1 MKNFWEKLNKKKK
14 PILALAP
21 MAGVTD
27 SAFRQMCKYYGADVV
42 YTEMVSADGLYY
54 DSKKTLELLSFEKNE
69 KPVVVQL
76 FGKNPNVFAKAAKVC
91 EEAGFDGIDINFGCP
106 AKKVVAHG
114 GGVTLMRNLDNC
126 RAIIEAVMSGTNL
139 PISVKTRTSIKKE
152 SSKKS
157 SPYQGGRLRRAE
169 MSQALGRRR
178 DVDGCDEQEHSALP
192 RTIGGVAEEDLPDER
207 VTVLDF
213 IEKMKDL
220 PISAIMVHGRPHE
233 NPFTADIDYETLK
246 KVKEK
251 FNGVVLGNGGINTP
265 EDAGVMIEKSGVDGV
280 GLARGL
286 YGKPWLFK
294 QVKDYLKKGKYKEF
308 KKADINK
315 AILRHGKIA
324 LKAKGEHG
332 LIEMRKH
339 LLWYVAG
346 WPGAK
351 KMRADL
357 VRVENIKDIK
367 KAIK

>member
-1 MKNFWEKLNKKKK
+1 MKNFWQQLKKKNK

-54 DSKKTLELLSFEKNE
+54 DSKKTLELLRFKRSE

-76 FGKNPNVFAKAAKVC
+76 FGKNPKMFEKAASVC
-91 EEAGFDGIDINFGCP
+91 EEYGFDGIDINFGCP

-126 RAIIEAVMSGTNL
+126 KKIIKATMSGTNL
-139 PISVKTRTSIKKE
+139 PISVKTRTSIKK
-152 SSKKS
+152 
-157 SPYQGGRLRRAE
+157 
-169 MSQALGRRR
+169 
-178 DVDGCDEQEHSALP
+178 VDS
-192 RTIGGVAEEDLPDER
+192 DER

-213 IEKMKDL
+213 IMRMKDL
-220 PISAIMVHGRPHE
+220 PISAIMVHARPHE
-233 NPFTADIDYETLK
+233 NPFTAEIDYEILK
-246 KVKEK
+246 QVREK
-251 FNGVVLGNGGINTP
+251 FDGVVLGNGGVNTP
-265 EDAGVMIEKSGVDGV
+265 EEARAMIEDTGVDGV

-294 QVKDYLKKGKYKEF
+294 QIGDYLEKGKYKTFE
-308 KKADINK
+308 KKDINK
-315 AILRHGKIA
+315 VILRHAKIA

-346 WPGAK
+346 RSGAK
-351 KMRADL
+351 KMRGEL
-357 VRVENIKDIK
+357 VKVETIKDIK
-367 KAIK
+367 NIFK